1 MRGRGYTR
9 PFLSLKNIMATFR
22 SSTVT
27 NTSTNIK
34 TKGADVMSINIVN
47 RHSAVIYVKFYDQ
60 TVATFQDTPF
70 KTIPVAASGGSYS
83 DLYAAVKISTTRG
96 LCVRVTTDS
105 TDNGNTAA
113 ATLPIIEL
121 EYN

>member
-1 MRGRGYTR
+1 
-9 PFLSLKNIMATFR
+9 MATFR
-22 SSTVT
+22 SGTVT
-27 NTSTNIK
+27 NTSTNVS
-34 TKGADVMSINIVN
+34 TKGANVSSINIVN
-47 RHSAVIYVKFYDQ
+47 RHNAVIYVKFYNQ

-70 KTIPVAASGGSYS
+70 KTYAVAASGGLVSLN
-83 DLYAAVKISTTRG
+83 DDPLWGTTNG
-96 LCVRVTTDS
+96 LCIRVVTDS

>member
-1 MRGRGYTR
+1 
-9 PFLSLKNIMATFR
+9 MAIFR
-22 SSTVT
+22 SGTVT

-34 TKGADVMSINIVN
+34 TSGADVTSINIVN
-47 RHSAVIYVKFYDQ
+47 RHNAVIYVKFYDQ

-83 DLYAAVKISTTRG
+83 DLSIGWAKFSTTRG
-96 LCVRVTTDS
+96 LCVRVVTDS

>member
-1 MRGRGYTR
+1 
-9 PFLSLKNIMATFR
+9 MATFR
-22 SSTVT
+22 SQTVT

-34 TKGADVMSINIVN
+34 TRGADVTSINIIN
-47 RHSAVIYVKFYDQ
+47 RHSAIIYVKFYNQ

-70 KTIPVAASGGSYS
+70 KTIAVAASGGAYTDMS
-83 DLYAAVKISTTRG
+83 LGWTKFGTTAG
-96 LCVRVTTDS
+96 LCVRVTTDN